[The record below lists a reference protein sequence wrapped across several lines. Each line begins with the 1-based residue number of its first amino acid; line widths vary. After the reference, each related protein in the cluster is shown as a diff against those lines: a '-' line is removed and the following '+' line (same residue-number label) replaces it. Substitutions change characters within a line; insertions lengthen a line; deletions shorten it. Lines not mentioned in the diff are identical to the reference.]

1 MSHNMGMGKLSSA
14 EMVFVR
20 KFRFIISSENLENWF
35 IHSVDVDLY
44 NNQLTIRFYE
54 ILANGV
60 ILAHTWADAM
70 QKREYPD
77 EKLTLL
83 ALDGCGTELY
93 KRVFTGLQIN
103 GRKNS
108 FNYDS
113 SDVSFTEV
121 SLHYDKCE
129 YSQSKDVHHEWHP
142 EKPRETEVNHLNAK
156 ISIV

>member
-1 MSHNMGMGKLSSA
+1 MNHAMGMGKLA
-14 EMVFVR
+14 RPEMVFVR
-20 KFRFIISSENLENWF
+20 KFRFILSSENLDNWF
-35 IHSVDVDLY
+35 VHSLDLDLY

-54 ILANGV
+54 IWDNGV
-60 ILAHTWADAM
+60 IHAHKWADAM

-93 KRVFTGLQIN
+93 KRVFSGLQIN

-113 SDVSFTEV
+113 SDVSYTEV

-129 YSQSKDVHHEWHP
+129 YLQGEGVHHEWHP
-142 EKPRETEVNHLNAK
+142 ETPRETEVNHLNATMT
-156 ISIV
+156 IV